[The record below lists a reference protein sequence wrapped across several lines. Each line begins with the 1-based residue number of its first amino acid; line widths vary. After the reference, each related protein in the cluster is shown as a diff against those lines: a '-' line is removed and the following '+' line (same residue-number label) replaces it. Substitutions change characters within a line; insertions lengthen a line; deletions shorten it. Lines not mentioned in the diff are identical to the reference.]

1 MTLAVLICIL
11 LLPVISISDDLLA
24 AQQAALPLS
33 SQTWRMASE
42 GASVGLELLPVL
54 CACLLLLAR
63 VATDVRSIEEG
74 DWDKHPCSA
83 WLTQSLRLRPPPQS
97 AL

>member
-11 LLPVISISDDLLA
+11 LLPVISISDDLME

-33 SQTWRMASE
+33 AQTWRMASE
-42 GASVGLELLPVL
+42 GASVGLELLSIV
-54 CACLLLLAR
+54 ATCLLLLACFA
-63 VATDVRSIEEG
+63 VAAKFVLERERDRRPQSV
-74 DWDKHPCSA
+74 
-83 WLTQSLRLRPPPQS
+83 WLAHTLGIRPPPVS